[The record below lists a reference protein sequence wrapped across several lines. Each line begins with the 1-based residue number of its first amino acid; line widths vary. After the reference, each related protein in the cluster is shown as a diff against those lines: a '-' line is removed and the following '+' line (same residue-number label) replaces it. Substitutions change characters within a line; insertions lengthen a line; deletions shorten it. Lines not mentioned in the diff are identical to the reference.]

1 MPVLMSSKKKSAA
14 MSLETETMHRY
25 RTVQDWDVTGQ
36 EKEKSCVA
44 TMVVVAFP

>member
-1 MPVLMSSKKKSAA
+1 VPVLMSSKKKSVG
-14 MSLETETMHRY
+14 MSLDTKTMYRY

-36 EKEKSCVA
+36 EKEKFCVA